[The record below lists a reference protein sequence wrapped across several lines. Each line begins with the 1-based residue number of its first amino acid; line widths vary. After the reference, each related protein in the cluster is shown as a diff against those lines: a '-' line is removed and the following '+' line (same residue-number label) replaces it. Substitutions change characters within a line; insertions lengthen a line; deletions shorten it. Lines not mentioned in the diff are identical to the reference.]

1 MPANRQLPTPDSHA
15 PQARRHAFWGVG
27 FGVWEFRAERGMTL
41 VEATVVLMISAL
53 LVAVAAPVTS
63 RTLDRS
69 RLTRAVT
76 DTQAI
81 RTAIDN
87 LVTEFT
93 AFTPFRFTSTGLSG
107 GDKIEILV
115 SDGDIPGI
123 NAGLAGSDTNWV
135 LPTDCC
141 ANATDV
147 AFLEAHLALN
157 ADLDN
162 AGGGVYSTA
171 ATGWR
176 GAYINAPVDPDP
188 WGNRYAANVE
198 FLEPSGTADDVF
210 VLSAGPDEEID
221 TEYQFTTGG
230 ARPGD
235 DDITNV
241 IRRHTGNLE
250 VP

>member
-1 MPANRQLPTPDSHA
+1 MRSDSGISLIEA
-15 PQARRHAFWGVG
+15 TIVLLISA
-27 FGVWEFRAERGMTL
+27 TL
-41 VEATVVLMISAL
+41 VAA
-53 LVAVAAPVTS
+53 AAPVTS
-63 RTLDRS
+63 RTLDRA
-69 RLTRAVT
+69 RLTRAVS
-76 DTQAI
+76 DTTAI

-93 AFTPFRFTSTGLSG
+93 AFTPFRFTSTGVIG

-115 SDGDIPGI
+115 SDGDIPLL
-123 NAGLAGSDTNWV
+123 NSGLAGSDANWDDV
-135 LPTDCC
+135 VNCC
-141 ANATDV
+141 ANAVDV
-147 AFLEAHLALN
+147 WWLENHLALN
-157 ADLDN
+157 TTL
-162 AGGGVYSTA
+162 GGVGSYSTA

-188 WGNRYAANVE
+188 WGNRYAVNVA
-198 FLEPSGTADDVF
+198 FLEPAGTADDVF